1 LAADRDGRSLHV
13 VGDATALRVEV
24 RQTTIADA
32 LTALAPFNIRY
43 RSSTGL
49 DDVLDGT
56 YAGSPG
62 QVVGR
67 LLSGYDYAAK
77 DDGLMLEV
85 MVFDKRG
92 EVAAAASSVVPV
104 RRRPSE

>member
-1 LAADRDGRSLHV
+1 MNQFLKPTVACLAVLGVGMFGMQGLCAQDGP
-13 VGDATALRVEV
+13 DLR
-24 RQTTIADA
+24 RRRNWR
-32 LTALAPFNIRY
+32 LTVMVARCT
-43 RSSTGL
+43 SSAMPRRF
-49 DDVLDGT
+49 V
-56 YAGSPG
+56 SPG

-85 MVFDKRG
+85 TVLDKRG